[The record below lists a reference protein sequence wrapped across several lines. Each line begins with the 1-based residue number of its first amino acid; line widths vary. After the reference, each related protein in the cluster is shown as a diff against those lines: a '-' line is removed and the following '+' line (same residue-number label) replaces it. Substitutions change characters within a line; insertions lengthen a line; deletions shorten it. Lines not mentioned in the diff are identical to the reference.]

1 MLSDVWSFQIA
12 SEKETL
18 VVLKDGV
25 RRILGRQI
33 GEEVVEST
41 KKGGP
46 IELPN
51 GLSRFGYQ
59 SLKDFGSVVIVI
71 WGGSL

>member
-1 MLSDVWSFQIA
+1 L
-12 SEKETL
+12 T
-18 VVLKDGV
+18 
-25 RRILGRQI
+25 GRQT

-51 GLSRFGYQ
+51 GLSRFGYWP
-59 SLKDFGSVVIVI
+59 LKDFGSVAIAI
-71 WGGSL
+71 WGGSLQGGVTAGRGWIMVAE

>member
-1 MLSDVWSFQIA
+1 MLSDAWSFQIA

-46 IELPN
+46 IESPN
-51 GLSRFGYQ
+51 GLSRFGY
-59 SLKDFGSVVIVI
+59 
-71 WGGSL
+71 